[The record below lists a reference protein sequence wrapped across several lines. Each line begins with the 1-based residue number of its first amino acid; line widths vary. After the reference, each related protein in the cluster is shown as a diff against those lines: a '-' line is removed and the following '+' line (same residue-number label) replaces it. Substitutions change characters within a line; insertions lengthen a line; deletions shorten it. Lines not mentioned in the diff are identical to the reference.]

1 MVYMLRTVFIMCWFN
16 VLSLSVVDNDI
27 IVDKT
32 FLLRLG
38 PGFESLGVLG
48 VRGGISLVIELIYN
62 MIDNK

>member
-1 MVYMLRTVFIMCWFN
+1 MVYMLRTVLIMCWFN

-48 VRGGISLVIELIYN
+48 VRGVISLVIELIYN